1 MGFGRGW
8 LLVGA
13 GAAMVPAGIAS
24 AQQRPPVD
32 PSRVDERL
40 RPTQTVPD
48 VRSVEL
54 PELPRQQSAPESAVV
69 VNLTAVRFEGA
80 SAVPVEALDAIA
92 APFLNRDMPLAEVF
106 KLAEAVTAEYR
117 RRGFVLSRAVIGPQ
131 RIENGVLTIQIVE
144 GRIGAT
150 RIEGDAGGYAPYLN
164 AYLAAV
170 SGAAPTSG
178 DALTRALL
186 LARDLQG
193 IETNAVL
200 TPSATET
207 GAADLTLS
215 VRRKPIEGYFAL
227 DNRGSRWLGPLQVY
241 GGLIFN
247 DLLGAGERLSV
258 TGVTAP
264 DHRELGFLS
273 VTYDQPIGGSGLR
286 YTAFG
291 SYAATR
297 PGDELRTLDV
307 RGRSVT
313 WGGALRYPFARS
325 REANLFG
332 RVVFTGRDS
341 QSSNIVI
348 DPVFRD
354 RIRTIQGEMFGNL
367 AASWG
372 GLINTRVSVTQGL
385 ELFGA
390 TVPSDSAKSRATATG
405 QGTRAN
411 FEISYAQPLFAG
423 LYVQLSGVAQYSGDS
438 LLAAEE
444 FGLGGDQFARA
455 YDPSEVTGDKGAAG
469 RAEAFYVFQGG
480 YGSAQPYAYYEA
492 GRVLQNDPL
501 PGEPVT
507 SSLESAGFGMRA
519 GFSGGVSGS
528 VEFAKP
534 LSRPV
539 ASRGDKVAR
548 LFFSVS
554 AAF

>member
-1 MGFGRGW
+1 MRIKRSW
-8 LLVGA
+8 LFLLA
-13 GAAMVPAGIAS
+13 GAALTPANMAY
-24 AQQRPPVD
+24 AQRTPVD

-40 RPTQTVPD
+40 RPTQPVPD
-48 VRSVEL
+48 VRSVEV
-54 PELPRQQSAPESAVV
+54 PELPRQQSAPE
-69 VNLTAVRFEGA
+69 TAISVRLAGVRFEGA
-80 SAVPVEALDAIA
+80 TSVPIEALDAIA
-92 APFLNRDMPLAEVF
+92 APYLNRDMPLAEVF

-117 RRGFVLSRAVIGPQ
+117 RRGFVLSRAVVGPQ
-131 RIENGVLTIQIVE
+131 RIESGVLTIQIVE

-150 RIEGDAGGYAPYLN
+150 RIEGDAGGYEPYLN
-164 AYLAAV
+164 AYLASVA
-170 SGAAPTSG
+170 GATPTSG

-193 IETNAVL
+193 IETRAVL
-200 TPSATET
+200 TPSASET

-215 VRRKPIEGYFAL
+215 VRRKPVEGYFAL

-241 GGLIFN
+241 GGLTFN
-247 DLLGAGERLSV
+247 DLLGAGERLSI

-264 DHRELGFLS
+264 VDKELGFLS

-313 WGGALRYPFARS
+313 WGAAVRYPFVRS
-325 REANLFG
+325 REVNLFG
-332 RVVFTGRDS
+332 RLVFTGRDS
-341 QSSNIVI
+341 QSTNIAI

-354 RIRTIQGEMFGNL
+354 KIRTIQGELFGNY
-367 AASWG
+367 AAPWG
-372 GLINTRVSVTQGL
+372 GLVDTRVSVTQGL
-385 ELFGA
+385 DLFGA
-390 TVPSDSAKSRATATG
+390 TVRGDSNKSRATGTG

-411 FEISYAQPLFAG
+411 FELSYAQPLFAG
-423 LYVQLSGVAQYSGDS
+423 LYAQLSGAAQYSGDS

-444 FGLGGDQFARA
+444 FGLGGEQFAHA
-455 YDPSEVTGDKGAAG
+455 YDPSEVTGDKGVAG
-469 RAEAFYVFQGG
+469 RAEAFYAFQGG
-480 YGSAQPYAYYEA
+480 FGSVQPYAYYEA
-492 GRVLQNDPL
+492 GRVSQNDPL
-501 PGEPVT
+501 PGEPRS

-519 GFSGGVSGS
+519 GFTGGVSGS

-534 LSRPV
+534 LNRPV
-539 ASRGDKVAR
+539 ASKGDKNAR
-548 LFFSVS
+548 LFLSIS